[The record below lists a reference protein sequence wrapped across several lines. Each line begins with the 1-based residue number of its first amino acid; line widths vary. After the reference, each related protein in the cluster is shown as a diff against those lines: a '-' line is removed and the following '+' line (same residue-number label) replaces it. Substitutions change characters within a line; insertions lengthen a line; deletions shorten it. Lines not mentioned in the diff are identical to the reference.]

1 MNHELHAPARTAIA
15 ASSSSGQR
23 QTVSSWNDC
32 SWHDVSNRMRGFAE
46 PETAVAAD
54 DPGYRPFEDSVRAS
68 RSRCAT
74 RGSRSRSRRSEDRNR
89 PQERPKPDFDSWCML
104 APPSRTQWVQT
115 GESTSQLWHQYCEF
129 LDDTEWVRREGDRN
143 WGVRFCV
150 EWRLGYSTSTAGA
163 ADALLADAISAD
175 TAVSTAVAA
184 DALRSSNSEDDN
196 ENSNSEDEPLLLPPS
211 ELFWPQRP
219 EELSAEATWMKLQ
232 GGLRRRGFQMPE
244 LGVWSDTRAEQL
256 IVWSMQTAV
265 AASDWSQC
273 PQDDWWYNFNGDRED
288 PGFC

>member
-1 MNHELHAPARTAIA
+1 MNHEIHAPARSAIT

-184 DALRSSNSEDDN
+184 DALSSSNSE
-196 ENSNSEDEPLLLPPS
+196 SSEDERGPLPPS

-219 EELSAEATWMKLQ
+219 EELSAETAAMKIQ
-232 GGLRRRGFQMPE
+232 GARVSYRVR
-244 LGVWSDTRAEQL
+244 SEQL